1 MNVIGYI
8 TKKIECFVSKYCI
21 GMCWVEKY
29 YSQLVKNEI
38 SLGDITSED
47 RVMCIGGGPVPCTA
61 ITIARETG
69 AKVAVV
75 DNDPIAVNLALELIN
90 RLKLKDKIDV
100 IEANGQNLMP
110 DECSVIHI
118 AKQVCPREEVLK
130 YMWNNVSEGTRILV
144 RKPKKGLKFL
154 YENGYINK
162 IKNKKADEVLVE
174 EEMLNG
180 TLLFVR

>member
-8 TKKIECFVSKYCI
+8 TKKIEGFVSRNCI

-29 YSQLVKNEI
+29 YAQLVKNEI
-38 SLGDITSED
+38 SLGDITAED

-61 ITIARETG
+61 IGIARETG

-75 DNDPIAVNLALELIN
+75 DNDPMAVKLASELIK
-90 RLKLKDKIDV
+90 RLNLKDRIEV

-110 DECSVIHI
+110 NEFTVIHI

-144 RKPKKGLKFL
+144 RNPQKGLKFL
-154 YENGYINK
+154 YENRCSRK
-162 IKNKKADEVLVE
+162 IKNEKADEFLTE
-174 EEMLNG
+174 EEMING